1 MGANASSPPSSVPAV
16 KRPHRAHPERIP
28 ATSFPKAV
36 RRSVKSDVRMVPGVI
51 KVDGRYLRFAVS
63 DNEKTVGPDGAG
75 SPPVWAMNIHGYFA
89 GGGMYW
95 RESSRLAD
103 ALGWRVITPSLPG
116 FGGSDSLPWG
126 QVTMEALAEQV
137 TAITDHVGA
146 GPAVVLGH
154 SMGGAV
160 AIQYAAT
167 HPERTLGLIY
177 RDGIATPAWR
187 DRHGLFPTLLA
198 PVAPDAA
205 AFGDLMFSLLI
216 DGPDLLVGR
225 MTSTLRSVLP
235 DARRNIRTIGRT
247 LPVASM
253 LMDIDLRSE
262 VAAIATRGDMPVLP
276 IWGVFDRVVNRATA
290 EEFEKLSGA
299 KVQWVPGGH
308 SWMLGRPQG
317 QSEVLRYLDAGLSF
331 LEDVEARW
339 RLLNQQPA
347 ASAAEVKPKAKTKSS
362 SGSGKRALRTAS

>member
-1 MGANASSPPSSVPAV
+1 
-16 KRPHRAHPERIP
+16 
-28 ATSFPKAV
+28 
-36 RRSVKSDVRMVPGVI
+36 MVPGVI
-51 KVDGRYLRFAVS
+51 KVDGRFLRFAVS
-63 DNEKTVGPDGAG
+63 DNKNTVGPDGAG
-75 SPPVWAMNIHGYFA
+75 SPPVWAINIHGYFA

-95 RESSRLAD
+95 RESSRLAE
-103 ALGWRVITPSLPG
+103 ALGWRVVTPSLPG

-137 TAITDHVGA
+137 NEIADHVGA

-160 AIQYAAT
+160 AIQYATT

-187 DRHGLFPTLLA
+187 DRHGLIPTLLA

-262 VAAIATRGDMPVLP
+262 VSALAERGDIPVLP
-276 IWGVFDRVVNRATA
+276 IWGVFDRVVNHETA
-290 EEFEKLSGA
+290 QEFERLAGA

-317 QSEVLRYLDAGLSF
+317 QSEVLRYLDVGLSF
-331 LEDVEARW
+331 LEDLEARW
-339 RLLNQQPA
+339 RLLEDRPV
-347 ASAAEVKPKAKTKSS
+347 ASADEGRPGATATTGSTATTRS
-362 SGSGKRALRTAS
+362 RSGSGKRALRSAS

>member
-1 MGANASSPPSSVPAV
+1 MSDNSASFPAPV
-16 KRPHRAHPERIP
+16 AGLKRAHRPHPERLP
-28 ATSFPKAV
+28 ATSFPKAF
-36 RRSVKSDVRMVPGVI
+36 RRSMKCDVRMVPGVI

-63 DNEKTVGPDGAG
+63 DNENAVGPDGAG
-75 SPPVWAMNIHGYFA
+75 SPPVWAINIHGYFA

-126 QVTMEALAEQV
+126 QVTMAALAEQV
-137 TAITDHVGA
+137 TAIAEHVGA

-167 HPERTLGLIY
+167 RPERTLGLIY

-187 DRHGLFPTLLA
+187 DRHGLFPTLFA

-235 DARRNIRTIGRT
+235 DARRNIRTLGRT

-253 LMDIDLRSE
+253 LMDIDLRPE
-262 VAAIATRGDMPVLP
+262 VVAIAKRGEIPVLP
-276 IWGVFDRVVNRATA
+276 VWGVLDRVVNHATA
-290 EEFEKLSGA
+290 KEFEQLSGA
-299 KVQWVPGGH
+299 KVLWVPGGH

-317 QSEVLRYLDAGLSF
+317 QSEVLRYLDAGLGF
-331 LEDVEARW
+331 LEAVEARW
-339 RLLNQQPA
+339 RLLNRRPA
-347 ASAAEVKPKAKTKSS
+347 KASKLGKAKSR
-362 SGSGKRALRTAS
+362 SGSGKRALRSVS

>member
-1 MGANASSPPSSVPAV
+1 MGARSVAPSAIVTSL
-16 KRPHRAHPERIP
+16 KRPHRPHPERIP
-28 ATSFPKAV
+28 ATSFPQAV
-36 RRSVKSDVRMVPGVI
+36 RRSVKCDVRMVPGVI
-51 KVDGRYLRFAVS
+51 KVDGRFLRFAVS
-63 DNEKTVGPDGAG
+63 DNDQAVGPGGGG
-75 SPPVWAMNIHGYFA
+75 SPPVWAINIHGYFA

-126 QVTMEALAEQV
+126 QVTMAALAEQI
-137 TAITDHVGA
+137 TAIADHVGA

-167 HPERTLGLIY
+167 HPEGTLGLIY
-177 RDGIATPAWR
+177 RDGVATPAWR

-205 AFGDLMFSLLI
+205 AFGDLLFSLLI

-235 DARRNIRTIGRT
+235 DARRNIRTLGRT
-247 LPVASM
+247 LPVASL
-253 LMDIDLRSE
+253 LMDIDLRAE
-262 VAAIATRGDMPVLP
+262 VTAVAERGDIPILP
-276 IWGVFDRVVNRATA
+276 IWGVFDRVVNHATA
-290 EEFEKLSGA
+290 TEFERLSGA

-317 QSEVLRYLDAGLSF
+317 QSEVLRHLDAGLTF
-331 LEDVEARW
+331 LDQVESRW
-339 RLLNQQPA
+339 RLLNRR
-347 ASAAEVKPKAKTKSS
+347 
-362 SGSGKRALRTAS
+362 RATRSRSLA

>member
-1 MGANASSPPSSVPAV
+1 MGDNASSPPRAV
-16 KRPHRAHPERIP
+16 NGLKRQHRAHPARIP

-36 RRSVKSDVRMVPGVI
+36 RRSVKCEVRMVPGVI

-63 DNEKTVGPDGAG
+63 DNEKAVGPDGPG
-75 SPPVWAMNIHGYFA
+75 SPPVWAINIHGYFA

-103 ALGWRVITPSLPG
+103 ALGWRVITHSLPG

-126 QVTMEALAEQV
+126 QVTMAALAEQA
-137 TAITDHVGA
+137 TAIADHVGA

-160 AIQYAAT
+160 AIQYAAA

-187 DRHGLFPTLLA
+187 DRHGVFPTLLA

-253 LMDIDLRSE
+253 LMDIDLRPE
-262 VAAIATRGDMPVLP
+262 VAAIAERGDVPMLP

-290 EEFEKLSGA
+290 EEFEQLSGT

-317 QSEVLRYLDAGLSF
+317 QSEVLRYLDAGISF

-347 ASAAEVKPKAKTKSS
+347 AAAGKVKSKAKTKSRS
-362 SGSGKRALRTAS
+362 ESGKRALRSAS